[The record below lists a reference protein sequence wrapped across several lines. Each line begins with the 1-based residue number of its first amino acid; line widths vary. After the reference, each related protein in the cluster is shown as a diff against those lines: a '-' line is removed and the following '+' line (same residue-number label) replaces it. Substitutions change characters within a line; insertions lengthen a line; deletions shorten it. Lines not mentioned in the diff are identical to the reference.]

1 MVVKVWWFGARN
13 GSRGGDLSGSR
24 GGGWGGGCG
33 DGLWWVVMQ
42 MDTGG
47 T

>member
-1 MVVKVWWFGARN
+1 MVVRKVWWFGARN
-13 GSRGGDLSGSR
+13 GSRGG
-24 GGGWGGGCG
+24 GWGGGCGCG